1 MAGYDYRYVNRYISK
16 LFSNVGQL
24 TFEMK
29 EEVDKPTAN
38 QIVAVHSSLG
48 ETMWLH
54 EVRHMM
60 ESGHTQELKV
70 FD

>member
-1 MAGYDYRYVNRYISK
+1 MAGYDYRYVNRYIRK
-16 LFSNVGQL
+16 LFSNIGQL

-54 EVRHMM
+54 EVCHMM
-60 ESGHTQELKV
+60 ESRHTQE
-70 FD
+70 